1 MASILRYFGFF
12 ADDNQLDEAI
22 GLTERQ
28 KRLVQ
33 NTWAVIKKDQVSSG
47 VAVMIAYFTK
57 YPVYQ
62 QVFRPFK
69 DIPLSE
75 LPANKKFQ
83 AHCANIIAALN
94 SVIDSLHDPELMDA
108 NLIMVAERHKNRGQ
122 TEQQFQDIKQVIV
135 DVFRQVL
142 GKQFTPEV
150 AEAWNIIVE
159 KMFSKICNVL
169 AN

>member
-1 MASILRYFGFF
+1 MASILRYFGYL
-12 ADDNQLDEAI
+12 AEDNRLDEAT
-22 GLTERQ
+22 GLTDRQ

-33 NTWAVIKKDQVSSG
+33 NTWTVIKKDQVNSG

-62 QVFRPFK
+62 QEFQPFK
-69 DIPLSE
+69 DMPLPE

-94 SVIDSLHDPELMDA
+94 SVIDSLHDPGLMDA
-108 NLIMVAERHKNRGQ
+108 NLIMLAERHKNRGQ
-122 TEQQFQDIKQVIV
+122 TEQQFQDMKQVIL
-135 DVFRQVL
+135 DVFRQIL

-150 AEAWNIIVE
+150 AEAWNITVE
-159 KMFSKICNVL
+159 RTFSKICNVL